1 MGRKIRNSNQPRFP
15 PTLVARGFSSSSGIR
30 IPARWVTVIAGYKNP
45 RYIIWET
52 KKNDSVKKIDSL
64 TLKKLIFLRQKMSM
78 AGGILDRFSRG
89 AILFFYKAP
98 RRNRH
103 ETPNIYFSRFLDDW

>member
-1 MGRKIRNSNQPRFP
+1 MRN
-15 PTLVARGFSSSSGIR
+15 
-30 IPARWVTVIAGYKNP
+30 
-45 RYIIWET
+45 
-52 KKNDSVKKIDSL
+52 KKKDSVKKINSL

-103 ETPNIYFSRFLDDW
+103 ETPNIYFFSIFRRLVDFTSL